1 MRKMLL
7 LATCTLLLCVHVLA
21 QTRTVSGK
29 VNDPDGVPVANASVL
44 VKGSSLG
51 TTTDLDGTFSLTVPT
66 TAKALVISAINM
78 ETMEVSIENRNVVSV
93 TLRFSDRDLQEVV
106 VTGYNTQKKSEY
118 VGAATKIDK
127 KEIELVP
134 IGSFDQILQGRAP
147 GLRVSAGSGQPG
159 AAASVQIRGPKSI
172 GGGSTPLYVI
182 DGVPVEPAVF
192 QSYNPNDFES
202 VDVIKDAAAAGLYG
216 SRGASGVIVVTTKRG
231 KAGKLSLSYRPQFGI
246 SQPGTQKFEM
256 MNTAELLQF
265 QEMYGQFVN
274 NNLPGWRYSPNNPAN
289 ASLTPEQ
296 KAEQAAILDSIRK
309 INTDWADVFQR
320 NGSFSSH
327 DLNLSGGSDKTRFY
341 ASVGY
346 YKEDGIGL
354 RTDLERYTL
363 RFNMDHKSDRL
374 TFQLSNVV
382 GYSKRNFTESEGA
395 VALANPFAAAYLGAP
410 YHKLYNDDGTVAV
423 GSGRVGPNAFARL
436 ENSIRD
442 NHQVKATS
450 SVNMRYDITSNF
462 YVGGNAGFDFRETI
476 NSFWL
481 DPKSYAAQTSGFPA
495 NTGTYS
501 DGFTRFFQG
510 NARGYIGYH
519 NTFGVHRID
528 ASVNAEYVFA
538 KNRSFNFTGYNL
550 SDKLKNTP
558 AAVNP
563 GTVDNGLIP
572 AVGGGKSQ
580 SNLVSF
586 FGLAKYSYDDRY
598 IFDVT
603 IRHDGTSILPVANR
617 WQSFFAV
624 GGIWNVLAEK
634 FAANWGTLS
643 TLRFRASYGNS
654 ANREN
659 FPFGDF
665 GYYSLYGNGS
675 YAGFQTIIPTDP
687 GNPQGEWEYTD
698 KLNVGFEV
706 GLWRDRVS
714 AEVNLYNEI
723 TRNLFVVQTNPV
735 ENGFPF
741 TRLDVNAGK
750 MRNRGIELNVKA
762 DIIWTADLTWSV
774 DGNFAY
780 NQNEILDLGQ
790 VSEYPS
796 GTAIIRKGLPLG
808 SHYAVKW
815 AGVDPAT
822 GKPLYYTKDGKLTDV
837 FSDANS
843 VADFGTYFA
852 PYTGGFGTTLRYK
865 GIELSAFFNFQ
876 YKFSRFNNQDFFQ
889 LNHAFAAQGYNVR
902 KEMLQMWTKPGDI
915 TNIQSPLYQREF
927 SSKDIQDASYLRFRN
942 LMLSY
947 TLPTSVTN
955 RLKVVKKLRFYGQA
969 QNLYTWTNWTGFDPE
984 DSNNIAQYEYPLPRI
999 FTVGV
1004 DVDF

>member
-29 VNDPDGVPVANASVL
+29 VSDPDGVPVANASVL
-44 VKGSSLG
+44 VKGSSTG
-51 TTTDLDGTFSLTVPT
+51 TTTDLDGTFSLTVPSS
-66 TAKALVISAINM
+66 AKTLVISAVNM
-78 ETMEVSIENRNVVSV
+78 ETVEVSIENRNVVAV
-93 TLRFSDRDLQEVV
+93 TMRLSNRDLQEVV
-106 VTGYNTQKKSEY
+106 VTGYNTVKKSEY
-118 VGAATKIDK
+118 VGAATKVDK
-127 KEIELVP
+127 KAIELVP

-159 AAASVQIRGPKSI
+159 SAAAVQIRGPKSI

-182 DGVPVEPAVF
+182 DGVPVEAAVF

-231 KAGKLSLSYRPQFGI
+231 KAGKLTLSYRPQLGI

-256 MNTAELLQF
+256 MNTEELFQF
-265 QEMYGQFVN
+265 HEMLGKLVN
-274 NNLPGWRYSPNNPAN
+274 YNLPGWAYSKNNPAY
-289 ASLTPEQ
+289 AGLTPEQ
-296 KAEQAAILDSIRK
+296 QARYDAILDSMRN
-309 INTDWADVFQR
+309 INTDWADIFQR
-320 NGSFSSH
+320 SGSFSSH
-327 DLNLSGGSDKTRFY
+327 DLSLSGGSDKTRFY

-346 YKEDGIGL
+346 FKEDGIGL
-354 RTDLERYTL
+354 RTDLERYTF
-363 RFNMDHKSDRL
+363 RFNLDHSSDRV
-374 TFQLSNVV
+374 TFQLSNTV
-382 GYSKRNFTESEGA
+382 GYSKRNFTESENA

-423 GSGRVGPNAFARL
+423 GGGRVGPNAFARL
-436 ENSIRD
+436 QSSIRD

-450 SVNMRYDITSNF
+450 SAMVRYDITSNV
-462 YVGGNAGFDFRETI
+462 YAGGNAGFDFRETI

-481 DPKSYAAQTSGFPA
+481 DPKSYAAQTSQFP
-495 NTGTYS
+495 GDRGSYS
-501 DGFTRFFQG
+501 DGLTRYFQG
-510 NARGYIGYH
+510 NARGYIGYR
-519 NTFGVHRID
+519 NTFGVHKLD
-528 ASVNAEYVFA
+528 VSLNAEYVFS
-538 KNRSFNFTGYNL
+538 KSRSFNYTGYNL
-550 SDKLKNTP
+550 SNKLVNTP
-558 AAVNP
+558 AAIGP
-563 GTVDNGLIP
+563 GTVDNGYIP
-572 AVGGGKSQ
+572 VVGGGKSQ
-580 SNLVSF
+580 NNLVSF

-598 IFDVT
+598 IVDLTV
-603 IRHDGTSILPVANR
+603 RRDGTSILPAENR
-617 WQSFFAV
+617 FQSFFAV
-624 GGIWNVLAEK
+624 GAVWNVLAEQ
-634 FAANWGTLS
+634 FAASWGTLS
-643 TLRFRASYGNS
+643 TLRVRASYGNS

-675 YAGFQTIIPTDP
+675 YAGFQTIIPTSP

-706 GLWRDRVS
+706 GLWRDRVT

-723 TRNLFVVQTNPV
+723 TRNLFVEQTNPV

-741 TRLDVNAGK
+741 SQLDVNAGK
-750 MRNRGIELNVKA
+750 MRNRGIEVNVNA
-762 DIIWTADLTWSV
+762 DIIRSADLAWSV
-774 DGNFAY
+774 NGNFSY
-780 NQNEILDLGQ
+780 NQNEITDLGQ
-790 VSEYPS
+790 VSEYPA

-843 VADFGTYFA
+843 VAEFGTYFA
-852 PYTGGFGTTLRYK
+852 PYTGGFGTTLSYK

-902 KEMLQMWTKPGDI
+902 KEMLTMWTKPGDI

-947 TLPTSVTN
+947 TLPQTVTSK
-955 RLKVVKKLRFYGQA
+955 LKVVKKLRFYGQA

-984 DSNNIAQYEYPLPRI
+984 DNNNIAQYEYPLPRI